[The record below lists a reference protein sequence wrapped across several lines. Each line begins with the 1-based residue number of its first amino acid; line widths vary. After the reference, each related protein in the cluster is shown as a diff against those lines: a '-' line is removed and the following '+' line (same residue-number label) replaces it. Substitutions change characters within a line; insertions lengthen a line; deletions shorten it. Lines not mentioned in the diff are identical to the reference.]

1 MIGRTPE
8 FLGKKIESAQMKLI
22 ALVIL
27 IHPLLILVLSA
38 LAVVFAKDSIILAFM
53 TWLKFC
59 MNLVLRQQIMVQD
72 LKV

>member
-38 LAVVFAKDSIILAFM
+38 FSCC
-53 TWLKFC
+53 FC
-59 MNLVLRQQIMVQD
+59 KR
-72 LKV
+72 